1 MRISTPRK
9 VSLLAVALA
18 LLLVG
23 CTQPGAVTT
32 SAISQATPT
41 TAPPATATPVPTV
54 APPAVP
60 DTEDLADQLATQ
72 YGFAPD
78 DPNHLVVVQQLDSVD
93 GQPLFVAY
101 TIGQPPN
108 DDSFLHKVSL
118 HAPSPDG
125 WTEQGRLELE
135 CVNYLIEDDL
145 TQVAIEP
152 SNVWLTVQGGA
163 GAHSG
168 CFELLRWDGQSLEI
182 VLEGF
187 NSSPDAGQVT
197 DLDGDGQLDVLLN
210 DTDPY
215 ISCYACG
222 IRRYA
227 ARIFYWDGQGL
238 MKVVPRRLASSAA
251 SDLRA
256 LNEQAVDLA
265 EARLFADA
273 LAQIEQAEALAPT
286 DPTLHW
292 NAVWIRHHLEA
303 SRQLAST
310 SPFPLLNHVFA
321 GDWDTAFDA
330 LWAMG
335 LPVFIS
341 DTPVDEAEAF
351 INDLTVGEWLVQS
364 ADKALLVQ
372 PQRAAIHALA
382 AWGRYLLNR
391 EDPTVAAGFEQA
403 AQLAA
408 TDPRYQEIMA
418 AFASQTT
425 SQTAKPKT
433 QLAETMQDGELTR
446 LLFAPGS
453 TCALLETTLQQGVT
467 NVYVLHIDAGQTI
480 FIRVLS
486 GQAGAWVTD
495 MQGTPMMVGAGDGY
509 PIPTSGDYQ
518 LHISG
523 SGPVQIEI
531 EIPAK

>member
-1 MRISTPRK
+1 MRISNPRK

-18 LLLVG
+18 LFLVG

-32 SAISQATPT
+32 SAISQSTPT
-41 TAPPATATPVPTV
+41 TAV

-108 DDSFLHKVSL
+108 DDSFLHKMSL

-238 MKVVPRRLASSAA
+238 MKVVPRRLASSAP

-341 DTPVDEAEAF
+341 DTPVDEAETF
-351 INDLTVGEWLVQS
+351 INDLTVGEWLVQA

-480 FIRVLS
+480 FIRGLA